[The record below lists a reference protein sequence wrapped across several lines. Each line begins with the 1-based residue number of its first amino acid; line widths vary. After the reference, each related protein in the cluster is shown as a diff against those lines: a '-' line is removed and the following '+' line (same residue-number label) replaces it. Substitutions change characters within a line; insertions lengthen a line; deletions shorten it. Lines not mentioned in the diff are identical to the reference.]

1 VKALLILT
9 MLAISISLAASA
21 EDNTSVY
28 WTAQG
33 NKLLEQYKFN
43 DSIQAYDKAL
53 QINES
58 HIAALA
64 GKGEALWK
72 IGRYNESIIS
82 FDKAL
87 NLDPNYVRAWV
98 GKGVA
103 LHGLGDFNGSRN
115 AYDIALEIDP
125 NYAMAWNDKAW
136 LLYKQDQYE
145 EAINYSDRAIG
156 ILNEDLAA
164 TLDTKGVALE
174 KLGKNDEALQYID
187 RALELTPLDSIVW
200 IHRGD
205 ILKAL
210 GNQTGSEAAYAKAKE
225 LPVQALDESS
235 V

>member
-1 VKALLILT
+1 MKALLILT
-9 MLAISISLAASA
+9 MLVISISLAASA

-33 NKLLEQYKFN
+33 NALLEQYKFN
-43 DSIQAYDKAL
+43 DSVQAYDKAL
-53 QINES
+53 QIDES
-58 HIAALA
+58 HIPALA

-72 IGRYNESIIS
+72 MGRYNESIIS

-115 AYDIALEIDP
+115 AYDTALEIDP
-125 NYAMAWNDKAW
+125 SYAMAWNDKAW

-145 EAINYSDRAIG
+145 EAINYSDKAIG
-156 ILNEDLAA
+156 LLNEDLAA
-164 TLDTKGVALE
+164 TLDTKGVALG

-200 IHRGD
+200 IHKGD

-210 GNQTGSEAAYAKAKE
+210 GNKTGSDAAYAKAKE
-225 LPVQALDESS
+225 LPEQATDESS

>member
-1 VKALLILT
+1 MRALLILT
-9 MLAISISLAASA
+9 MLLISVSMAAGT
-21 EDNTSVY
+21 ENNTSSY

-33 NKLLEQYKFN
+33 TDLMEQYKFS
-43 DSIQAYDKAL
+43 DAIQAYDRAL
-53 QINES
+53 KVNDS
-58 HIAALA
+58 YLAALA

-72 IGRYNESIIS
+72 IGEYNDSIQS
-82 FDKAL
+82 FGKAL
-87 NLDPNYVRAWV
+87 DLDPNYVRAWV

-115 AYDIALEIDP
+115 AYNIALEIDP

-136 LLYKQDQYE
+136 LSYKQNQYE
-145 EAINYSDRAIG
+145 EAINYSDKAIE

-174 KLGKNDEALQYID
+174 ALGKNDEALQYID
-187 RALELTPLDSIVW
+187 RALQLTPLDSIVW
-200 IHRGD
+200 IHKGD

-210 GNQTGSEAAYAKAKE
+210 GNQTGSDAAYAKAKE